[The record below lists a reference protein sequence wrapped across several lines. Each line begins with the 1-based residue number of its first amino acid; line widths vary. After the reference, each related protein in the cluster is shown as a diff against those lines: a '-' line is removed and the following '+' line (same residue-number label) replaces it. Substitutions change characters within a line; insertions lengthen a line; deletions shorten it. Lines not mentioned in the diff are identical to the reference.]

1 MDFIRRNINKTNR
14 NGTVYVGK
22 VSNISTGNIDISNL
36 QGDFLPATTTDKI
49 TYTVPHYVN
58 FTETVDN
65 VTKNILQIT
74 SEGIKINGNVIATGE
89 VSAFGAGES
98 SSSGGNVTV
107 YDGLDSTSTDIALSA
122 NQGRILKG
130 LIDNIDVGDIDLTG
144 YYSKSEID
152 NKLSAKSDSTHTHT
166 FASITSKPTTLSG
179 YGITDVYTKEE
190 VDKLDKNNWNYI
202 TSYVYDETNGC
213 RFYWIKM
220 ATMDKTKQE
229 LKVIEIVPLDDS
241 NYACGV
247 TYRLFLS
254 NYEGSCSF
262 SLTQEGTRVSDSYL
276 QACMDSN
283 GSVWIRLENAAW
295 VTHNLRWKEI
305 LSHHYY
311 GTGSITLD
319 GTTKQETEPE
329 NIGDIISHSGGY
341 RGNSSGGFNNVY
353 TPKLYGTLSGLASKA
368 TADASGNTITSTYA
382 TKTELSTHTSN
393 STAHITS
400 TERTNWNT
408 VYSNWNKVFTIDS
421 NGNLKVKVNVIGE
434 KEISAYGAGS
444 STSGG
449 GSITIVDALTSTAT
463 DAALSA
469 NQGRVLK
476 GLIDNLDL
484 SQYVTDLSN
493 YYTKTQTDNLLSG
506 KSDTSHKHS
515 QYYDS
520 EVSRT
525 ANTVLAAPN
534 GSAGTATFRKLV
546 AADIPTLAIS
556 KISELQTALDEKA
569 TSSHTHNYLS
579 LTGGTIT
586 GSVGNPLAIN
596 TTAGRLPYI
605 AFQNN
610 GTNGG
615 FIGGN
620 ASGSMFIQ
628 AGSGSDEQYN
638 VFKVN
643 ADGSLET
650 SVNGTYYDVITD
662 LNASSKTVGNATK
675 FNGYTMRAS
684 NTWVDKS
691 IDARVQYTINASALS
706 SSNFYPIIFSATPKD
721 LYVCMYSQQGQAS
734 AAYNQN
740 KLEFTFRGQG
750 WNDTPTSLTVHNY
763 NCYTS
768 GEMTIGRIGMGQE
781 AGHKVVWVRGGLTY
795 YIISNITPSLK
806 TANFTSGNE
815 VYTVGT
821 GLSGGTNTKV
831 TTYWTPQTTSGL
843 GAMYHSGSLV
853 LGASLAVASNVS
865 VNGTSTF
872 TGLATFDGNLTAPA
886 STTNNSVSG
895 SYQFR
900 NSYGASLSSAGWY
913 RFATSATANNSGGT
927 YIFFIRR
934 SYYNS
939 NNESYIVS
947 CTVDYN
953 NVHWC
958 ILNGHANT
966 RLITQIRCTYT
977 NNSTMYFDLYY
988 SGTVLNEVYVNAIG
1002 NCTLQKPTATT
1013 STLNATS
1020 TLSLADGIKLGTMSA
1035 YPITVFRNAANG
1047 GAYIQYGANNQLTK
1061 SWAAGSDTSHN
1072 FAFYYKDTSA
1082 GTDICKMKL
1091 TSAGV
1096 LSSDYWML
1104 NNTVTN
1110 PYLKLTHTY
1119 NNTTYTHY
1127 LQGYQGYLY
1136 LGAGSSKSLRIDS
1149 SGNCLAVGEVT
1160 AHSDKRLKSNI
1171 KPLSVRGELNPVTYT
1186 KDGKESIGFI
1196 ADEVKE
1202 FYPELVVTDD
1212 STDEKYLSLNYAQL
1226 TAVLYAEIKE
1236 LKKEINELKNK
1247 IQ

>member
-14 NGTVYVGK
+14 NGTVYVGE
-22 VSNISTGNIDISNL
+22 VSKISTGNIDISNL
-36 QGDFLPATTTDKI
+36 QGDFLPATSTDKI

-98 SSSGGNVTV
+98 GSGGGNVTV

-122 NQGRILKG
+122 NQGR
-130 LIDNIDVGDIDLTG
+130 
-144 YYSKSEID
+144 
-152 NKLSAKSDSTHTHT
+152 
-166 FASITSKPTTLSG
+166 
-179 YGITDVYTKEE
+179 
-190 VDKLDKNNWNYI
+190 
-202 TSYVYDETNGC
+202 
-213 RFYWIKM
+213 
-220 ATMDKTKQE
+220 
-229 LKVIEIVPLDDS
+229 
-241 NYACGV
+241 
-247 TYRLFLS
+247 
-254 NYEGSCSF
+254 
-262 SLTQEGTRVSDSYL
+262 
-276 QACMDSN
+276 
-283 GSVWIRLENAAW
+283 
-295 VTHNLRWKEI
+295 
-305 LSHHYY
+305 
-311 GTGSITLD
+311 
-319 GTTKQETEPE
+319 
-329 NIGDIISHSGGY
+329 
-341 RGNSSGGFNNVY
+341 
-353 TPKLYGTLSGLASKA
+353 
-368 TADASGNTITSTYA
+368 
-382 TKTELSTHTSN
+382 
-393 STAHITS
+393 
-400 TERTNWNT
+400 
-408 VYSNWNKVFTIDS
+408 
-421 NGNLKVKVNVIGE
+421 
-434 KEISAYGAGS
+434 
-444 STSGG
+444 
-449 GSITIVDALTSTAT
+449 
-463 DAALSA
+463 
-469 NQGRVLK
+469 VLK
-476 GLIDNLDL
+476 SMIDNLDL
-484 SQYVTDLSN
+484 SQYITDLSN

-506 KSDTSHKHS
+506 KSDTGHKHS

-556 KISELQTALDEKA
+556 KISGLQTALDGKA

-586 GSVGNPLAIN
+586 GSVGNPLIIN

-605 AFQNN
+605 GFQNN

-620 ASGSMFIQ
+620 TSGSMFIQ

-675 FNGYTMRAS
+675 FNGYTMRTS

-691 IDARVQYTINASALS
+691 IDARIQYTINASALS

-781 AGHKVVWVRGGLTY
+781 GGHKVVWVRGGLNY

-821 GLSGGTNTKV
+821 GFSGGTNTKV
-831 TTYWTPQTTSGL
+831 TTFWTPQTTSGL
-843 GAMYHSGSLV
+843 GAMYHSGGLA
-853 LGASLAVASNVS
+853 LGGGLSTAGNLS
-865 VNGTSTF
+865 VTGTSTF

-886 STTNNSVSG
+886 STVNNSVSG

-934 SYYNS
+934 SYYNT
-939 NNESYIVS
+939 NNESYIIS
-947 CTVDYN
+947 CTVDFN

-966 RLITQIRCTYT
+966 RLITQVRCTYT
-977 NNSTMYFDLYY
+977 NNGTMHFDLYY
-988 SGTVLNEVYVNAIG
+988 SGTVLNEVYVNAVG
-1002 NCTLQKPTATT
+1002 NCTLQTPTKTT
-1013 STLNATS
+1013 STLTATS

-1035 YPITVFRNAANG
+1035 YPITVFRNATNG
-1047 GAYIQYGANNQLTK
+1047 GAYIMYGANNQLTK

-1072 FAFYYKDTSA
+1072 FAWYYKDTSA

-1119 NNTTYTHY
+1119 SNTTYTHY

-1202 FYPELVVTDD
+1202 FYPELVVTDN

-1236 LKKEINELKNK
+1236 LKERINKLENNK
-1247 IQ
+1247 